1 MGSTL
6 KIFNAALAF
15 ENNLEIEN
23 KNFKIHD
30 GYQITS
36 DKLIEDKHIKKDQ
49 INFEEIFTKS
59 SNVGSIELIQEIGIK
74 KQQNFLQNWV
84 LMKKKI

>member
-15 ENNLEIEN
+15 ENNLDIEN

-36 DKLIEDKHIKKDQ
+36 DKLIEDNHIKKDQ

-59 SNVGSIELIQEIGIK
+59 SNVGSIELIEK
-74 KQQNFLQNWV
+74 KLELRNNKTFFINWV
-84 LMKKKI
+84 LMKK